1 MSVESRVT
9 EIYEKLPKGQKKVAE
24 YLLRNHVE
32 FSISTASQI
41 AKRIDVSEATV
52 IRFSYSLDYKSF
64 SHMQKSFQAEFLADT
79 NPENLQGSPLQLDD
93 PNKDLINKIV
103 TREMEILQQMQGMD
117 RNDFWQTADL
127 LMNTKHVKIVGNLA
141 SYAAAY
147 WFYLKLSMMRENV
160 TLLSNELNA
169 SFDNLLLKE
178 PEETVFILISMP
190 SYVVS
195 TLNIGKHA
203 KEQGAKILTIT
214 DRKLSPTGRI
224 ADICLTTDI
233 GIHSEAMIS
242 ISSVMSLINLI
253 TSGIESK
260 YEEEISLRVR
270 SINKYYTDTNFVIE

>member
-1 MSVESRVT
+1 MTLESRVT

-24 YLLRNHVE
+24 YLLRNHIE

-41 AKRIDVSEATV
+41 AKKIDVSEATV
-52 IRFSYSLDYKSF
+52 IRFSYALNYKSF
-64 SHMQKSFQAEFLADT
+64 SHMQKSFQSEFLSET
-79 NPENLQGSPLQLDD
+79 NQEKLQVPSTLPDD
-93 PNKDLINKIV
+93 LEKDLINTII
-103 TREMEILQQMQGMD
+103 TREVEILQQMQSMD
-117 RNDFWQTADL
+117 RDDFWETADL
-127 LMNTKHVKIVGNLA
+127 LMKTKHVKIVGNLA
-141 SYAAAY
+141 SYSAAY
-147 WFYLKLSMMRENV
+147 WFYLKLSMMREDV

-169 SFDNLLLKE
+169 SFDNLLLSE

-190 SYVVS
+190 SYVVN
-195 TLNIGKHA
+195 TLNIGKRA

-253 TSGIESK
+253 TSGIEFK
-260 YEEEISLRVR
+260 YEKEISERIR

>member
-1 MSVESRVT
+1 MTLETRVT
-9 EIYEKLPKGQKKVAE
+9 KIYDKLPKGQKKVAE
-24 YLLRNHVE
+24 YLLKNHIE

-41 AKRIDVSEATV
+41 AKKIDVSEATV
-52 IRFSYSLDYKSF
+52 IRFSYALNYQSF
-64 SHMQKSFQAEFLADT
+64 SHMQKSFQNEFLTESNQDKQMA
-79 NPENLQGSPLQLDD
+79 SPVNLDD
-93 PNKDLINKIV
+93 SQMDFIDKVI
-103 TREMEILQQMQGMD
+103 TREVEILQQMQSTD
-117 RNDFWQTADL
+117 RESFWETADL
-127 LMNTKHVKIVGNLA
+127 LMHTKHIKIVGNLA

-169 SFDNLLLKE
+169 SFDNLMLSE
-178 PEETVFILISMP
+178 PEDTVFILISMP
-190 SYVVS
+190 SYVVN
-195 TLNIGKHA
+195 TLNIGKQA
-203 KEQGAKILTIT
+203 KAQGAKILTIT

-253 TSGIESK
+253 TSGIEFK
-260 YEEEISLRVR
+260 YEKEISERIR